1 MKPLSSLLT
10 LLLFAP
16 ASLHAAGIKSVNVMH
31 ERHRTLLKENC
42 EACHGS
48 EKQKG
53 KFRVDDLSFAVN
65 DPQTA
70 ERWQKI
76 LDAINSGEMPP
87 PEEKKQPGK
96 QEKADFLDDLAQV
109 MVAARRSLSD
119 QHGNIA
125 MRRLNQ
131 REYKNTLRVLL
142 GADVD
147 VSELPSDTDAVRFD
161 TVGTALF
168 MSGNQVEQY
177 ESIAMK
183 ALEEAFALRSAA
195 GVQKKFRY
203 EVEET
208 NQKFKETVDAELDK
222 HERAS
227 RWVKAVEEAAG
238 KPENAE
244 IVAELRKNSKNDSVF
259 RRSWKSIPGAP
270 APEEFGFTTSENN
283 TDQANRAFARGPSV
297 FAYQLRYLEQPALDT
312 GAYLAIQDQDGGL
325 NSALFV
331 SIPGDFPPGDYVI
344 RVRAGVTP
352 QATPE
357 RRFLD
362 FGFKGRSRPVTSVH
376 EVTGTVESPSVIEI
390 PFHRTWLH
398 RDQNAYRLYIREKG
412 TADSNE
418 QIKLKLEQG
427 KKLNGVAPDFAIW
440 VDWIEIER
448 LPETEADTPPG
459 IRALS
464 IALDDKAPAPKL
476 PELRAALE
484 RFAIEAFR
492 GGKPTDRYLDRLVRL
507 YEESRADG
515 TRHSIALKETL
526 SVVLASPKFLYRAE
540 PSPAEGRRKLLGN
553 EIATRLSYFLWG
565 TPPDATLRALGEGEA
580 LLQPAVLAAQTDRL
594 LNDPRSMEF
603 VKAFSR
609 QWLNMDRLDFFQFS
623 AELHSKFD
631 FGTKWAAR
639 QEVYETLGYLL
650 RENASVRDLLKADY
664 VVVNSLL
671 ANYYGLED
679 VHGDAFRKVALP
691 PASPRGGLL
700 GMAAVLAM
708 GSNGEHTS
716 PVERGAWV
724 LRKVLNEPPPPAPAN
739 VPALTRLAG
748 KVLTTRE
755 RVAAHQE
762 EAQCASCHRK
772 IDPLGFGLENF
783 DAVGLWRTEDSF
795 QARDNDGKPLPNAKK
810 SWVIDPSGTF
820 HRGPAFRDF
829 SEMRDVVAGRTDA
842 FARGLASSLIEYG
855 LGRPCGF
862 SDDALVES
870 IVERAQKQNFGLR
883 AFLHALVQTEAFQS
897 K

>member
-1 MKPLSSLLT
+1 MKPLFPILP
-10 LLLFAP
+10 LLLLAP
-16 ASLHAAGIKSVNVMH
+16 VSLHAAGLKPVNVLH
-31 ERHRTLLKENC
+31 ERHRALLKENC

-53 KFRVDDLSFAVN
+53 KFRVDDLSLALN
-65 DPQTA
+65 DLQTA

-87 PEEKKQPGK
+87 PEEKKLPGK
-96 QEKADFLDDLAQV
+96 QEKADFLDDLAHV
-109 MVAARRSLSD
+109 MVAARRTLSD

-147 VSELPSDTDAVRFD
+147 VSELPSDTDAARFD
-161 TVGTALF
+161 TVGTGLF

-183 ALEEAFALRSAA
+183 ALEEAFALRAAA

-208 NQKFKETVDAELDK
+208 NQKFKETVDAELEK
-222 HERAS
+222 HERAC

-259 RRSWKSIPGAP
+259 RRSWKNIPGAP
-270 APEEFGFTTSENN
+270 APEEFGFTTTENS

-297 FAYQLRYLEQPALDT
+297 FAYQMRYLEQPALDT
-312 GAYLAIQDQDGGL
+312 GAYLTIQDQDGGS

-376 EVTGTVESPSVIEI
+376 EVTGTLESPSVIEI

-398 RDQNAYRLYIREKG
+398 RDQNAYRLYVREKG
-412 TADSNE
+412 TADTNE
-418 QIKLKLEQG
+418 QIKQKLDQG

-448 LPETEADTPPG
+448 IPETEAETPPG

-464 IALDDKAPAPKL
+464 IALDDKTPAPKL

-492 GGKPTDRYLDRLVRL
+492 GSKPTDRYMDRLVRL
-507 YEESRADG
+507 YEESRAEG

-540 PSPAEGRRKLLGN
+540 PSPAEVRRKLQGN

-565 TPPDATLRALGEGEA
+565 APPDATLRALGEGGE
-580 LLQPAVLAAQTDRL
+580 LLQPAVLAEQTDRL
-594 LNDPRSMEF
+594 INDPRSLEF

-609 QWLNMDRLDFFQFS
+609 QWLNLDRLDFFQFS
-623 AELHSKFD
+623 AELYPKFD

-639 QEVYETLGYLL
+639 QEVYETLAYFL
-650 RENASVRDLLKADY
+650 RENASIRELLKADY
-664 VVVNSLL
+664 VVINGVL
-671 ANYYGLED
+671 ANYYGIEG
-679 VHGDAFRKVALP
+679 VQGDAFRKVSLP
-691 PASPRGGLL
+691 AASPRGGLL

-748 KVLTTRE
+748 QVLTTRE
-755 RVAAHQE
+755 RVSAHQE
-762 EAQCASCHRK
+762 DAQCASCHRK
-772 IDPLGFGLENF
+772 IDPIGFGLENF

-810 SWVIDPSGTF
+810 TWVIDPAGTF

-829 SEMRDVVAGRTDA
+829 NEMRDVVASRTDA
-842 FARGLASSLIEYG
+842 FARGITSCLIEYG

-862 SDDALVES
+862 SDEDLVES
-870 IVERAQKQNFGLR
+870 IVQRAKKQNFGLR
-883 AFLHALVQTEAFQS
+883 EFLHALVQSEAFQS

>member
-1 MKPLSSLLT
+1 
-10 LLLFAP
+10 
-16 ASLHAAGIKSVNVMH
+16 
-31 ERHRTLLKENC
+31 
-42 EACHGS
+42 
-48 EKQKG
+48 
-53 KFRVDDLSFAVN
+53 
-65 DPQTA
+65 
-70 ERWQKI
+70 
-76 LDAINSGEMPP
+76 
-87 PEEKKQPGK
+87 
-96 QEKADFLDDLAQV
+96 
-109 MVAARRSLSD
+109 
-119 QHGNIA
+119 

-870 IVERAQKQNFGLR
+870 ILQRAQKHNLSLR
-883 AFLHALVQTEAFQS
+883 EFLHALVQSEAFQS

>member
-1 MKPLSSLLT
+1 MKLSLPLSAFVLLSAVVAQGAA
-10 LLLFAP
+10 LKP
-16 ASLHAAGIKSVNVMH
+16 AVGVN
-31 ERHRTLLKENC
+31 ERHRALLTENC
-42 EACHGS
+42 EGCHGA

-53 KFRVDDLSFAVN
+53 KFRVDDLSFALN
-65 DPQTA
+65 DLQTA

-76 LDAINSGEMPP
+76 LDSLNSGEMPP
-87 PEEKKQPGK
+87 EKEKQPGAK
-96 QEKADFLDDLAQV
+96 EKADFLEDLSHV

-119 QHGNIA
+119 QHGVITL
-125 MRRLNQ
+125 RRLNQ
-131 REYKNTLRVLL
+131 REYRNTLRVLL
-142 GADVD
+142 GADMD
-147 VSELPSDTDAVRFD
+147 VSELPSDIDTTRFD
-161 TVGTALF
+161 TVGAGLF

-183 ALEEAFALRSAA
+183 ALDEAFALHAVA
-195 GVQKKFRY
+195 GGQKRFRY

-208 NQKFKETVDAELDK
+208 NKKFKETIDTELEK

-227 RWVKAVEEAAG
+227 RWVKAVDEAAS

-244 IVAELRKNSKNDSVF
+244 IVAELRKNAKNDNFF
-259 RRSWKSIPGAP
+259 RRSWNKIPGAP

-283 TDQANRAFARGPSV
+283 TDQANRAFARGPAV
-297 FAYQLRYLEQPALDT
+297 FAYQMRYLEQPALDT
-312 GAYLAIQDQDGGL
+312 GAYLTISDQDGGL
-325 NSALFV
+325 NSALFLN
-331 SIPGDFPPGDYVI
+331 IPGDFPPGDYVI

-362 FGFKGRSRPVTSVH
+362 FGFKGRSRPVTSTH
-376 EVTGTVESPSVIEI
+376 EVTGTMENPEIFEI
-390 PFHRTWLH
+390 PFHRTLAQ

-418 QIKLKLEQG
+418 QIKQKLDQG
-427 KKLNGVAPDFAIW
+427 KKRNGVGPDFAIW

-448 LPETEADTPPG
+448 VPESETSTPPG
-459 IRALS
+459 IRALN
-464 IALDDKAPAPKL
+464 IVLDDKTPAPKA

-484 RFAIEAFR
+484 RFVIEAFR
-492 GGKPTDRYLDRLVRL
+492 GNKPTERYMDRVVAL
-507 YEESRADG
+507 YEGARADG
-515 TRHSIALKETL
+515 SKHSVALKETL

-540 PSPAEGRRKLLGN
+540 PSPTEERRKLRGD
-553 EIATRLSYFLWG
+553 EMATRLSYFLWG
-565 TPPDATLRALGEGEA
+565 APPDADLRALGESDE
-580 LLQPAVLAAQTDRL
+580 LLQPRVLAQQTDRL
-594 LNDPRSMEF
+594 VNDPRSMEF

-609 QWLNMDRLDFFQFS
+609 QWLNLDRLDFFQFS
-623 AELHSKFD
+623 ADLYPKFD

-639 QEVYETLGYLL
+639 QEIYETLAYLL

-664 VVVNSLL
+664 VVINSLL
-671 ANYYGLED
+671 ANYYGIAG
-679 VHGDAFRKVALP
+679 VKGDGFRKVPLP
-691 PASPRGGLL
+691 KDSPRGGLL

-724 LRKVLNEPPPPAPAN
+724 LRKLLNDPPPPAPAN

-755 RVAAHQE
+755 RISAHQE
-762 EAQCASCHRK
+762 DAQCASCHRK
-772 IDPLGFGLENF
+772 IDPVGFGLENF

-795 QARDNDGKPLPNAKK
+795 QARDNDGKPLPNGKK
-810 SWVIDPSGTF
+810 TWVIDPSGAF
-820 HRGPAFRDF
+820 HRGAAFRDF
-829 SEMRDVVAGRTDA
+829 NEMRDVVASRTDA
-842 FARGLASSLIEYG
+842 FARGITSSLIEYG

-862 SDDALVES
+862 SDDELVES
-870 IVERAQKQNFGLR
+870 ILQRAQKRDFGLR
-883 AFLHALVQTEAFQS
+883 EFVHALIQSEAFQI

>member
-1 MKPLSSLLT
+1 MKLFFSLLM
-10 LLLFAP
+10 LVLVAP
-16 ASLHAAGIKSVNVMH
+16 VGTQGAEQKPSAVMS
-31 ERHRTLLKENC
+31 ERHRALLKENC
-42 EACHGS
+42 ERCHGP

-53 KFRVDDLSFAVN
+53 KFRVDDLSFAPN
-65 DPQTA
+65 DLQTA

-76 LDAINSGEMPP
+76 LDALNSGEMPP
-87 PEEKKQPGK
+87 EKEKQPGAK
-96 QEKADFLDDLAQV
+96 EKADFLEDLAQV
-109 MVAARRSLSD
+109 MVKARRSLSD
-119 QHGNIA
+119 QHGFIA
-125 MRRLNQ
+125 LRRLNQ
-131 REYKNTLRVLL
+131 REYKNTLRTLL

-147 VSELPSDTDAVRFD
+147 VSELPSDIDAVRFD
-161 TVGTALF
+161 TVGAGLF

-183 ALEEAFALRSAA
+183 ALEEAFALHAAA
-195 GVQKKFRY
+195 GVQKKFRS

-208 NQKFKETVDAELDK
+208 NPKLKESVDAELDK

-227 RWVKAVEEAAG
+227 RWVKAVEEAAN
-238 KPENAE
+238 KPENTE
-244 IVAELRKNSKNDSVF
+244 IVAELRKNSKDDRVF
-259 RRSWKSIPGAP
+259 RRSWKMIPGAP
-270 APEEFGFTTSENN
+270 APEDFGFTTSENN
-283 TDQANRAFARGPSV
+283 TDQANRAFSRGPAV
-297 FAYQLRYLEQPALDT
+297 FAYQMRYLEQPALDT
-312 GAYLAIQDQDGGL
+312 GAYLTISDQDGGL

-331 SIPGDFPPGDYVI
+331 NIPNDFPPGDYMI

-362 FGFKGRSRPVTSVH
+362 FGFKGRSRPVTSTH
-376 EVTGTVESPSVIEI
+376 EVTGTIDAPEVIEI
-390 PFHRTWLH
+390 PFHRTLVQ
-398 RDQNAYRLYIREKG
+398 RDQNAYRLYVREKG

-418 QIKLKLEQG
+418 QIKLKLDKG
-427 KKLNGVAPDFAIW
+427 KKLNGVGPDFAIW

-448 LPETEADTPPG
+448 VSEAATPPG

-464 IALDDKAPAPKL
+464 IALDDKAPAPKI
-476 PELRAALE
+476 PELREALE

-492 GGKPTDRYLDRLVRL
+492 GSKPSERYLDRLVHL
-507 YEESRADG
+507 YEGARADG
-515 TRHSIALKETL
+515 ARHSVALKETL

-540 PSPAEGRRKLLGN
+540 PSPTEERRKLQGN
-553 EIATRLSYFLWG
+553 EMATRLSYFLWG
-565 TPPDATLRALGEGEA
+565 TPPDTALRGLGESGD
-580 LLQPAVLAAQTDRL
+580 LLQPQILAQETDRL

-623 AELHSKFD
+623 AELHTKFD

-639 QEVYETLGYLL
+639 QEVYETLAHLL
-650 RENASVRDLLKADY
+650 RENASIRDLLKADY
-664 VVVNSLL
+664 VVINSLL
-671 ANYYGLED
+671 ANYYGLD
-679 VHGDAFRKVALP
+679 GVHGDAFRKVPLP
-691 PASPRGGLL
+691 KDSPRGGLL

-724 LRKVLNEPPPPAPAN
+724 LRKVLNDPPPPAPAN

-755 RVAAHQE
+755 RVSAHQE
-762 EAQCASCHRK
+762 DAQCASCHRK
-772 IDPLGFGLENF
+772 IDPIGFGLENF

-810 SWVIDPSGTF
+810 TWTIDPAGAF
-820 HRGPAFRDF
+820 HRGPSFRDF
-829 SEMRDVVAGRTDA
+829 NEMRDVVASRTEA
-842 FARGLASSLIEYG
+842 FARGITSSLIEYG

-862 SDDALVES
+862 SDDELVES
-870 IVERAQKQNFGLR
+870 IVQRAQKRNFGLR
-883 AFLHALVQTEAFQS
+883 EFLHALVQSEAFQI

>member
-1 MKPLSSLLT
+1 MKPLSPLLT
-10 LLLFAP
+10 LLLLAP
-16 ASLHAAGIKSVNVMH
+16 VGAHAAAIHPVNVMH
-31 ERHRTLLKENC
+31 ERHQALLKEIC
-42 EACHGS
+42 QSCHDS

-53 KFRVDDLSFAVN
+53 KFRVDDLSLSLN
-65 DPQTA
+65 DLQTA

-76 LDAINSGEMPP
+76 LDALNSGEMPP
-87 PEEKKQPGK
+87 AEEKQPG
-96 QEKADFLDDLAQV
+96 QREKADFLEDLANV

-119 QHGNIA
+119 QKGHIA

-147 VSELPSDTDAVRFD
+147 VSELPADTDASRFD
-161 TVGTALF
+161 TVGTGLF

-183 ALEEAFALRSAA
+183 ALEEAFALRAAA

-208 NQKFKETVDAELDK
+208 NQKFKEFVDSELDK

-227 RWVKAVEEAAG
+227 RWVKAVEEAAS

-244 IVAELRKNSKNDSVF
+244 IVAELKKNSKNDNAF
-259 RRSWKSIPGAP
+259 RRSWTKIPGAP
-270 APEEFGFTTSENN
+270 APEDFGFTTNENN
-283 TDQANRAFARGPSV
+283 ADQANRSFSRGPAT
-297 FAYQLRYLEQPALDT
+297 FAYQKRYLEQPGLDT
-312 GAYLAIQDQDGGL
+312 GAYLTIQDQDGGS

-331 SIPGDFPPGDYVI
+331 TIPNDFPPGDYMI
-344 RVRAGVTP
+344 RVQAGATP

-362 FGFKGRSRPVTSVH
+362 FGFKGRSRPVTSTH
-376 EVTGTVESPSVIEI
+376 AVTGTFESPSIIEI

-398 RDQNAYRLYIREKG
+398 RDQNAYRLYVREKG
-412 TADSNE
+412 TADSNV
-418 QIKLKLEQG
+418 QIKLKLDQG

-448 LPETEADTPPG
+448 IPETEEETPPG

-464 IALDDKAPAPKL
+464 IALDDKAPAPKI
-476 PELRAALE
+476 PELRDALE

-492 GGKPTDRYLDRLVRL
+492 GSKPTERYMDRLVRL

-515 TRHSIALKETL
+515 TRHSVALKETI

-540 PSPAEGRRKLLGN
+540 PSPAEARRKLQGN

-565 TPPDATLRALGEGEA
+565 APPDATLRALA
-580 LLQPAVLAAQTDRL
+580 AKADLLQPDVLAQQTDRL

-603 VKAFSR
+603 VKAFCR

-623 AELHSKFD
+623 AELYPKFD

-639 QEVYETLGYLL
+639 QEIYETLAYLL
-650 RENASVRDLLKADY
+650 KENASVQDLLKANY
-664 VVVNSLL
+664 VVINSVL
-671 ANYYGLED
+671 ANYYGIEG
-679 VHGDAFRKVALP
+679 VQGDAFRKVTLP
-691 PASPRGGLL
+691 KDSPRGGLL

-755 RVAAHQE
+755 RVSAHQE

-772 IDPLGFGLENF
+772 IDPIGFGLENF

-810 SWVIDPSGTF
+810 SWVIDPAGTF

-829 SEMRDVVAGRTDA
+829 NEMRDVVASRTDA
-842 FARGLASSLIEYG
+842 FARGITSSLVEYG

-862 SDDALVES
+862 SDEDLVES
-870 IVERAQKQNFGLR
+870 IVQRAKKQNFGLR
-883 AFLHALVQTEAFQS
+883 EFLHALVQSEAFQI

>member
-1 MKPLSSLLT
+1 MKPLSSLLA
-10 LLLFAP
+10 LLFFAP
-16 ASLHAAGIKSVNVMH
+16 AGLHAAGIKPVNVMH
-31 ERHRTLLKENC
+31 DRHRTLLKEHC
-42 EACHGS
+42 EGCHGAD
-48 EKQKG
+48 KQKG
-53 KFRVDDLSFAVN
+53 KFRVDDLSLAVN
-65 DPQTA
+65 DLQTA

-87 PEEKKQPGK
+87 QEEKKQPGK
-96 QEKADFLDDLAQV
+96 PEKADFLDELAQV
-109 MVAARRSLSD
+109 MVAARRTLSD
-119 QHGNIA
+119 QNGNIA

-147 VSELPSDTDAVRFD
+147 VSELPSDTDAARFD
-161 TVGTALF
+161 TVGTGLF

-183 ALEEAFALRSAA
+183 ALEEAFALRAAA

-208 NQKFKETVDAELDK
+208 NQKFKETVDTELEK

-244 IVAELRKNSKNDSVF
+244 LVAELRKNSKNDSVF

-270 APEEFGFTTSENN
+270 APEEFGFTTPENN

-297 FAYQLRYLEQPALDT
+297 FAYQMRYLEQPALDT
-312 GAYLAIQDQDGGL
+312 GAYLTIQDQDGGS

-376 EVTGTVESPSVIEI
+376 EVTGTVEAPSVIEI

-398 RDQNAYRLYIREKG
+398 RDQNAYRLYVREKG

-418 QIKLKLEQG
+418 QIKLKLDQG

-459 IRALS
+459 IRALN
-464 IALDDKAPAPKL
+464 IALDEKTPAPKP

-484 RFAIEAFR
+484 RFALEAFR
-492 GGKPTDRYLDRLVRL
+492 GSKPTERYLDRLIRL
-507 YEESRADG
+507 YDESRADG

-540 PSPAEGRRKLLGN
+540 PSPAEGRRKLQGN

-565 TPPDATLRALGEGEA
+565 APPDATLRALGDGVE
-580 LLQPAVLAAQTDRL
+580 LLQPAVLAQQTDRL
-594 LNDPRSMEF
+594 LNDQRSMEF

-609 QWLNMDRLDFFQFS
+609 QWLNLDRLDFFQFS
-623 AELHSKFD
+623 AELYPKFD

-639 QEVYETLGYLL
+639 QEVYETLAYLL
-650 RENASVRDLLKADY
+650 RENASARDLLKADY
-664 VVVNSLL
+664 VLINGVL
-671 ANYYGLED
+671 ANYYGIGD
-679 VHGDAFRKVALP
+679 VHGDAFRKVPLP
-691 PASPRGGLL
+691 TASPRGGLL

-724 LRKVLNEPPPPAPAN
+724 LRKVLNDPPPPAPAN

-755 RVAAHQE
+755 RVSAHQE
-762 EAQCASCHRK
+762 DAQCASCHRK
-772 IDPLGFGLENF
+772 IDPIGFGLENF

-810 SWVIDPSGTF
+810 TWVIDPAGAF

-829 SEMRDVVAGRTDA
+829 HEMREVVASRTDA
-842 FARGLASSLIEYG
+842 FARGIASSLIEYG

-870 IVERAQKQNFGLR
+870 IVQRAQKQNLGLR
-883 AFLHALVQTEAFQS
+883 EFLHALVQSEAFLS

>member
-1 MKPLSSLLT
+1 MKLPCSLFALALLT
-10 LLLFAP
+10 PLGVY
-16 ASLHAAGIKSVNVMH
+16 AAEKNEAAMMN
-31 ERHRTLLKENC
+31 ERHRVLLKDNC
-42 EACHGS
+42 EGCHGA

-53 KFRVDDLSFAVN
+53 KFRVDDLSFSPN
-65 DPQTA
+65 DLQTA

-76 LDAINSGEMPP
+76 LDALNSGEMPP
-87 PEEKKQPGK
+87 EKEKQPGTK
-96 QEKADFLDDLAQV
+96 EKADFLDDLAHV
-109 MVAARRSLSD
+109 LVSARRHLSD
-119 QHGNIA
+119 QHGVITL
-125 MRRLNQ
+125 RRLNQ
-131 REYKNTLRVLL
+131 REYKNTLRTLL

-147 VSELPSDTDAVRFD
+147 VSELPSDIDAARFD
-161 TVGTALF
+161 TVGAGLF
-168 MSGNQVEQY
+168 MSSNQVEQY

-183 ALEEAFALRSAA
+183 ALEEAFALRAAA

-208 NQKFKETVDAELDK
+208 NQKLKESIDSELEK

-227 RWVKAVEEAAG
+227 RWVKALEEAAS

-244 IVAELRKNSKNDSVF
+244 IVAELRKGSKNDGVF
-259 RRSWKSIPGAP
+259 RRSWNKIPGAP
-270 APEEFGFTTSENN
+270 APEEFGFTTNENN
-283 TDQANRAFARGPSV
+283 ADQANRAFSRGPST
-297 FAYQLRYLEQPALDT
+297 FAYQKRYLEQPALDT
-312 GAYLAIQDQDGGL
+312 GAYLTIQDQDGGL

-331 SIPGDFPPGDYVI
+331 SIPGDFPPGDYLI
-344 RVRAGVTP
+344 RVRAGATP

-362 FGFKGRSRPVTSVH
+362 FGFKGRSRPVSSCH
-376 EVTGTVESPSVIEI
+376 EVTGTVEAPEIIEI
-390 PFHRTWLH
+390 PFHRTWVQ
-398 RDQNAYRLYIREKG
+398 RDQNAYRLCVREKG

-418 QIKLKLEQG
+418 QIKLKLDQG

-448 LPETEADTPPG
+448 VPETEAETPPG

-464 IALDDKAPAPKL
+464 ISLDDKTPAPKT
-476 PELRAALE
+476 PELRDALE

-492 GGKPTDRYLDRLVRL
+492 GNKPSERYIDRLIHL
-507 YEESRADG
+507 YEDARAAG
-515 TRHSIALKETL
+515 TKHSVALKETL

-540 PSPAEGRRKLLGN
+540 PSATEARRKLQGH
-553 EIATRLSYFLWG
+553 EMATRLSYFLWG
-565 TPPDATLRALGEGEA
+565 APPDATLRALAENGE
-580 LLQPAVLAAQTDRL
+580 LLQPDVLAQQTERL
-594 LNDPRSMEF
+594 LNDRRSREF
-603 VKAFSR
+603 IKAFAR

-623 AELHSKFD
+623 AELYPKFD

-639 QEVYETLGYLL
+639 EEIYETLAYLL
-650 RENASVRDLLKADY
+650 RENASIRDLLKADY
-664 VVVNSLL
+664 VVINSLL
-671 ANYYGLED
+671 ASYYGIEGIQGD
-679 VHGDAFRKVALP
+679 VFRKVPLP
-691 PASPRGGLL
+691 TDSPRGGLL

-724 LRKVLNEPPPPAPAN
+724 LRKVLNDPPPPAPAN

-755 RVAAHQE
+755 RVSAHQE
-762 EAQCASCHRK
+762 DAQCASCHRK
-772 IDPLGFGLENF
+772 IDPIGFGLENF

-810 SWVIDPSGTF
+810 SWVIDPAGAF

-829 SEMRDVVAGRTDA
+829 HEMRDVVASRTDA
-842 FARGLASSLIEYG
+842 FARGITSSLIEFG

-870 IVERAQKQNFGLR
+870 IVQKAQKHNFGLR
-883 AFLHALVQTEAFQS
+883 EFLHALVQSEAFQN

>member
-1 MKPLSSLLT
+1 MKPLSSLPA
-10 LLLFAP
+10 LLFFAP
-16 ASLHAAGIKSVNVMH
+16 VCLRAAEIKPVNVMH
-31 ERHRTLLKENC
+31 ERHRGLLKENC
-42 EACHGS
+42 EGCHGA

-53 KFRVDDLSFAVN
+53 KFRVDDLSLALS

-87 PEEKKQPGK
+87 PEEKKQLGK
-96 QEKADFLDDLAQV
+96 QEKADFLDDLSQV
-109 MVAARRSLSD
+109 MVAARRTLND
-119 QHGNIA
+119 QHGKIA

-147 VSELPSDTDAVRFD
+147 VSELPSDTDAARFD
-161 TVGTALF
+161 TVGTGLF

-183 ALEEAFALRSAA
+183 ALEEAFALRAAA

-208 NQKFKETVDAELDK
+208 NQKFKETVAAELDK

-227 RWVKAVEEAAG
+227 LWVKAVDEAAA

-270 APEEFGFTTSENN
+270 APEEFGFNTSENN

-297 FAYQLRYLEQPALDT
+297 FAYQMRYLAQPALDT
-312 GAYLAIQDQDGGL
+312 GAYLTIQDQDGGS

-331 SIPGDFPPGDYVI
+331 NIPGDFPPGDYII

-352 QATPE
+352 QATPD

-376 EVTGTVESPSVIEI
+376 EVTGTLEAPSVIEI
-390 PFHRTWLH
+390 PFHRTWVH
-398 RDQNAYRLYIREKG
+398 RDQNAYRLYVREKG

-418 QIKLKLEQG
+418 QIKQKLDQG
-427 KKLNGVAPDFAIW
+427 RKLNGIAPDFAIW

-448 LPETEADTPPG
+448 IPETEGETPPG
-459 IRALS
+459 IRALD
-464 IALDDKAPAPKL
+464 IALDDKTPAPKL

-492 GGKPTDRYLDRLVRL
+492 GSKPTERYLDRLVRL
-507 YEESRADG
+507 YEESRSDG
-515 TRHSIALKETL
+515 TRHSMALKETL

-540 PSPAEGRRKLLGN
+540 PSPAEERRKLQGN

-565 TPPDATLRALGEGEA
+565 TPPDATLRALGEGGT
-580 LLQPAVLAAQTDRL
+580 LLQPAVLAEQTNRL
-594 LNDPRSMEF
+594 LDDPRSMEF

-609 QWLNMDRLDFFQFS
+609 QWLNLDRLDFFQFS
-623 AELHSKFD
+623 AELHPKFD

-639 QEVYETLGYLL
+639 QEVHETLACLL

-671 ANYYGLED
+671 ADYYGLEG
-679 VHGDAFRKVALP
+679 VQGDAFRKVPLP
-691 PASPRGGLL
+691 PNSPRGGLL

-708 GSNGEHTS
+708 GGNGEHTS

-755 RVAAHQE
+755 RVSAHQE
-762 EAQCASCHRK
+762 EAQCASCHRR
-772 IDPLGFGLENF
+772 IDPIGFGLENF
-783 DAVGLWRTEDSF
+783 DAAGLWRTEDSF

-810 SWVIDPSGTF
+810 TWIIDPAGTF

-829 SEMRDVVAGRTDA
+829 NEMRDVVASRTNA

-862 SDDALVES
+862 SDDALVEA
-870 IVERAQKQNFGLR
+870 IVQRAQKQNLGLR
-883 AFLHALVQTEAFQS
+883 EFLHALVQSEAFQS